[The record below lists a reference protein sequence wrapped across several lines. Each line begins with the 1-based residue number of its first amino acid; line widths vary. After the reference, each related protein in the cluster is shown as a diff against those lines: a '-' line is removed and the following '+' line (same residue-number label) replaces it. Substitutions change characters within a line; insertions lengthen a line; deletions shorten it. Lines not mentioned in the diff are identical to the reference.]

1 MSNSQNTIILEQQR
15 ELKQESRY
23 KDFKVFLYAE
33 TKGTFPVS
41 RSKLLKLALK
51 RYKMGEKKFKDKT
64 FLKSKRE
71 LVKDIYEELADALV
85 YLFMYYEK

>member
-33 TKGTFPVS
+33 TQGTFPVS

-71 LVKDIYEELADALV
+71 LGLFIYVL
-85 YLFMYYEK
+85 